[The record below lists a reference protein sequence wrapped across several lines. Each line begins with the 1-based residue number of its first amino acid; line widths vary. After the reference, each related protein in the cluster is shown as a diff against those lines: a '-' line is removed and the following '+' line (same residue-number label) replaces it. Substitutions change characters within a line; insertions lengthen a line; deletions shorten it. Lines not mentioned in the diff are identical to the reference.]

1 VAKRPALLVGEP
13 LPRIATAPVG
23 RRGRGLEVITF
34 ATEILSIDLMPWQ
47 RFVLDRACRTAAG
60 RRWAIRTLL
69 VIVARQ
75 NGKSLV
81 TAVRIL
87 AGMWLWGERL
97 IVGAAQNRDIAIE
110 SWKLTIEIAD
120 NAGLPITNVLRTTG
134 REELQITRPD
144 GLVCRYKVVS
154 STPGGGRGLSPD
166 LVVIDELREAK
177 DWASYAALDKTRRAR
192 PTSQL
197 WTISSEGDHTSVVLD
212 NLQAAGRLAAS
223 TREKGPL
230 AYFEWSAPPEAARDD
245 RRGWAQ
251 ANPALGHTIEEAT
264 IAAEL
269 ATDPAAVFECE
280 VLCRRV
286 TAVASWLPAGRWDD
300 CTEPTATVPDDAT
313 GVCFAADSGPELR
326 QVSILAGWRRPD
338 GRVHVEAIETF
349 LGPAATIQCE
359 KRLTELVAGWRPTR
373 LAVLKRSPIAALV
386 TRVAA
391 AAVRPGVDVDELLEI
406 LTDADFERAT
416 LGFYEGTISRRIV
429 HPPDP
434 VLADQL
440 AAAQPGQPGT
450 MALRR
455 RNPSIDIEAAVAA
468 VAVVSAV
475 DRAPV
480 IRRPGWV
487 AY

>member
-1 VAKRPALLVGEP
+1 MRDSRSLVGHP
-13 LPRIATAPVG
+13 HPRIATPPVG
-23 RRGRGLEVITF
+23 RRGRGLEAITF
-34 ATEILSIDLMPWQ
+34 ATEILGIDLMPWQ
-47 RFVLDRACRTAAG
+47 RYVLDRACRTAAG
-60 RRWAIRTLL
+60 GRWAIRTLL

-75 NGKSLV
+75 NGKSFL

-97 IVGAAQNRDIAIE
+97 IIGASQSRDVSIDAWRI
-110 SWKLTIEIAD
+110 TIEIAE
-120 NAGLPITNVLRTTG
+120 NAELPITKVLRTTG

-154 STPGGGRGLSPD
+154 STPGGARGLSAD
-166 LVVIDELREAK
+166 LVVLDELREAK

-197 WTISSEGDHTSVVLD
+197 WTISTEGDHTSVVLD
-212 NLQAAGRLAAS
+212 NLQAAGRLAAGS
-223 TREKGPL
+223 REKGPL
-230 AYFEWSAPPEAARDD
+230 AYFEWSAAPEASRDD
-245 RRGWAQ
+245 RTGWAA

-269 ATDPAAVFECE
+269 VTDPAPVFETE

-300 CTEPTATVPDDAT
+300 CTEPTATVPDDAP
-313 GVCFAADSGPELR
+313 GICFAADAGPELR

-349 LGPAATIQCE
+349 LGPAATVQCE
-359 KRLTELVAGWRPTR
+359 ARLNELVAHWRPAK
-373 LAVLKRSPIAALV
+373 LATLKRSPIAALV

-391 AAVRPGVDVDELLEI
+391 AAVRPGADVDELLET

-416 LGFYEGTISRRIV
+416 LGLYEGVVARRIV

-468 VAVVSAV
+468 VAVVWAV

-480 IRRPGWV
+480 VRRPGWV

>member
-1 VAKRPALLVGEP
+1 MGEP
-13 LPRIATAPVG
+13 RPRIATPPVG
-23 RRGRGLEVITF
+23 RRDRGLAAIAF
-34 ATEILSIDLMPWQ
+34 AIEILGVDLMPWQ
-47 RFVLDRACRTAAG
+47 RFVLDRGCRTLG
-60 RRWAIRTLL
+60 TRWALRTLL

-87 AGMWLWGERL
+87 AGMWLWNERL
-97 IVGAAQNRDIAIE
+97 IIAAAQNRDVAIE
-110 SWKLTIEIAD
+110 SWKLTIEIAE

-154 STPGGGRGLSPD
+154 STPGGGRGIPGVD
-166 LVVIDELREAK
+166 LVVVDELREAK
-177 DWASYAALDKTRRAR
+177 DWAGYAALDKTRRAR
-192 PTSQL
+192 PSSQL
-197 WTISSEGDHTSVVLD
+197 WTMSTEGDHTSVVLD
-212 NLQAAGRLAAS
+212 NLQAAGRTAAAA
-223 TREKGPL
+223 REKGPL
-230 AYFEWSAPPEAARDD
+230 GYFEWSAPPEAARDD

-269 ATDPAAVFECE
+269 ATDPAAVFETE

-313 GVCFAADSGPELR
+313 GVCFAADAGPELR
-326 QVSILAGWRRPD
+326 QVSIVAGWRRPD
-338 GRVHVEAIETF
+338 GRVHVEALQTF
-349 LGPAATIQCE
+349 LGPAATVQCE
-359 KRLTELVAGWRPTR
+359 ARLTELVARWRPSR
-373 LAVLKRSPIAALV
+373 LATLKRGPIEALV

-391 AAVRPGVDVDELLEI
+391 AAVANVEDLLE
-406 LTDADFERAT
+406 LVTYTDLERAA
-416 LGFYEGTISRRIV
+416 LGFYEATIARRAV

-440 AAAQPGQPGT
+440 AATQPGQPGT

-468 VAVVSAV
+468 VIVVWAV
-475 DRAPV
+475 DRSPV
-480 IRRPGWV
+480 VRRPGWV

>member
-1 VAKRPALLVGEP
+1 VSKSRPVLLGEP
-13 LPRIATAPVG
+13 HPRIATPPVG
-23 RRGRGLEVITF
+23 RRGRGLAAIKF
-34 ATEILSIDLMPWQ
+34 ATDILGIELMPWQ

-60 RRWAIRTLL
+60 ERWAVRTVLT
-69 VIVARQ
+69 IVARQ

-87 AGMWLWGERL
+87 AGMWLWDERL
-97 IVGAAQNRDIAIE
+97 IIAAAQNRDVSIE
-110 SWKLTIEIAD
+110 SWKLTTEIAVD
-120 NAGLPITNVLRTTG
+120 AGLPVTNVLRTTG
-134 REELQITRPD
+134 REELQITLPD
-144 GLVCRYKVVS
+144 GHVARYKVVS
-154 STPGGGRGLSPD
+154 STPGGGRGLSAD
-166 LVVIDELREAK
+166 LVVLDELREYK

-192 PTSQL
+192 PSSQL
-197 WTISSEGDHTSVVLD
+197 WTISTEGDHTSVVLD
-212 NLQAAGRLAAS
+212 NLQAAGRTSAAA
-223 TREKGPL
+223 RDKGPL
-230 AYFEWSAPPEAARDD
+230 GYFEWSAPPEAARDD

-251 ANPALGHTIEEAT
+251 ANPALGHTLEEAT
-264 IAAEL
+264 IEAEL
-269 ATDPAAVFECE
+269 ATDPAAVFETE

-326 QVSILAGWRRPD
+326 QVSIVAAWRRPD
-338 GRVHVEAIETF
+338 GRVHVEALQTF

-359 KRLTELVAGWRPTR
+359 ARLTELVAHWRPR
-373 LAVLKRSPIAALV
+373 LAVIKRGPIEALV

-391 AAVRPGVDVDELLEI
+391 AAVADVDDILLAVTW
-406 LTDADFERAT
+406 TDLERAA
-416 LGFYEGTISRRIV
+416 LAFYEAVVARRLV

-440 AAAQPGQPGT
+440 AATQPGQPGT

-468 VAVVSAV
+468 VTAVWAV
-475 DRAPV
+475 DRSPV
-480 IRRPGWV
+480 VRRPGWV